1 MLRWLA
7 GNGACNDG
15 SCPMLWGAENGDYT
29 DAGQFI
35 GAELLPE
42 DRLDEYRQY
51 REIALAHALPFG
63 EYSAP

>member
-1 MLRWLA
+1 
-7 GNGACNDG
+7 
-15 SCPMLWGAENGDYT
+15 MLWGAENGDYT